1 MVYTTYPKAAQ
12 TSGDNSNGFAKYVSG
27 LKVLNRLWYA
37 SLSFHNT
44 ICAVDFL
51 LGVVAVV
58 VVDDEPPSSPSQSAL
73 LLVVGVE
80 DDSNADLQ
88 LAKVAS
94 TDAVI
99 SSAVF
104 LIFIFLIAVLLSI
117 INALYT
123 QVSICQSL
131 KFEEVLQRVVY
142 LWNSKMLLI
151 R

>member
-44 ICAVDFL
+44 IFVVEFL
-51 LGVVAVV
+51 MGVVAVV
-58 VVDDEPPSSPSQSAL
+58 GDDEPPPSPSQSAL

-104 LIFIFLIAVLLSI
+104 LIFIFIAVLLSI
-117 INALYT
+117 NIYT
-123 QVSICQSL
+123 QPP
-131 KFEEVLQRVVY
+131 LQTVN

>member
-12 TSGDNSNGFAKYVSG
+12 TSGDNSSGFAKYVSG
-27 LKVLNRLWYA
+27 LNVLSRLWYA

-44 ICAVDFL
+44 IFVVEFL
-51 LGVVAVV
+51 MGVVAVV
-58 VVDDEPPSSPSQSAL
+58 GDDEPPPSPSQSAL

-104 LIFIFLIAVLLSI
+104 LIFIFIAVLLSI
-117 INALYT
+117 
-123 QVSICQSL
+123 
-131 KFEEVLQRVVY
+131 
-142 LWNSKMLLI
+142 NSN
-151 R
+151 

>member
-12 TSGDNSNGFAKYVSG
+12 TSGDNSSGFAKYVSG
-27 LKVLNRLWYA
+27 LNVLSRLWYA

-44 ICAVDFL
+44 IFVVEFL
-51 LGVVAVV
+51 FGVMVSVV
-58 VVDDEPPSSPSQSAL
+58 VGDDEPPPSPSQSAL

-104 LIFIFLIAVLLSI
+104 LIFIFIAVLLC
-117 INALYT
+117 IN
-123 QVSICQSL
+123 
-131 KFEEVLQRVVY
+131 
-142 LWNSKMLLI
+142 
-151 R
+151 